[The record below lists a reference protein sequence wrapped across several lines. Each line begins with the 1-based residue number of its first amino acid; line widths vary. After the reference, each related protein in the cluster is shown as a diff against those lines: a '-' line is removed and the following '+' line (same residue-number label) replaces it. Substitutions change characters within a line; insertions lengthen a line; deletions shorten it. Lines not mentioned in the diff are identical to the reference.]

1 MCGRFTIVS
10 NSQAMTD
17 HFQLVTAEKF
27 THSYNVTPSSDIPVV
42 RLNDNKRELM
52 NCHWGLI
59 PHWAKDAKI
68 QPINAKAETIT
79 EKPFFRSAFI
89 KHRCLIPANGFY
101 EWQGTSKPKQPYYF
115 QLKDSELLAFAG
127 LWEHWEHEGNT
138 IESCTIITTEAN
150 IIMNP
155 VHHRMPVI
163 LDPDNYDKWLI
174 DGGSDLL
181 NPYSGKMKSY
191 PVSTAVNN
199 PANNSRELIQPL
211 N

>member
-1 MCGRFTIVS
+1 MCGRFTIIS
-10 NSQAMTD
+10 NSQAMVD
-17 HFQLVTAEKF
+17 HFQLVTAEYF
-27 THSYNVTPSSDIPVV
+27 NHSYNITPSSDIPVV
-42 RLNDNKRELM
+42 RLNDNKRELV

-59 PHWAKDAKI
+59 PHWAKETKN
-68 QPINAKAETIT
+68 QPINARAETIT
-79 EKPFFRSAFI
+79 EKPFFRSAFN

-115 QLKDSELLAFAG
+115 TLKDSELLAFAG
-127 LWEHWEHEGNT
+127 LWERWEHDDNI

-174 DGGSDLL
+174 EGGSDLL
-181 NPYSGKMKSY
+181 NPYSGKMKSC

-199 PANNSRELIQPL
+199 PANNSSSLIQDL
-211 N
+211 T